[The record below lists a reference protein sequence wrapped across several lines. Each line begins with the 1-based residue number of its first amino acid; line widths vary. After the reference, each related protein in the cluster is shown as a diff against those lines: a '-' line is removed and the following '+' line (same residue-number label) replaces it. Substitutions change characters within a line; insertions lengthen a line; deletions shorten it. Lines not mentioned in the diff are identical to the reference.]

1 MKKNLLILVAM
12 LASWTMYAGAENAVI
27 KNSMSV
33 TSGSKGSGVY
43 RPNQKN
49 QPFQAFAGLSL
60 SGGDYIYTKNG
71 VSQKIGHVEYTY
83 DADGK
88 MVRSETTLK
97 NVDGAVFQ
105 ESGYQWNTT
114 IPVDAVYNNIEI
126 NTDDLE
132 ENTSYYIDPITS
144 ERVELSHSKRIYYNG
159 ETVYSV
165 ESYLNEKGEWT
176 ESRRAESEFDSE
188 ERPLSTIYYT
198 ESYLVDSITGKI
210 TEISIPYRRVEYEY
224 RPDNLVTS
232 TSYYLRYDRYGNEY
246 WEPNYKITTNTDQGD
261 VEYYEALYY
270 SSYDSVWYGNQK
282 YISQTEEYNGG
293 ERITNIDWYWNSGVQ
308 DWEVNRKSVSI
319 YNSADNIVRSEQ
331 YAYDTLFAAFYLV
344 SMNGYDYIGD
354 TLRCA
359 DWNIDFYRPDSLNQF
374 ETYPMSLVGGANRTE
389 YAYYTYE
396 ELGLPATASEYL
408 TLPRKYKIDC
418 ILSRIDSDGS
428 LEWTA
433 LYKTEYDY
441 DLRSFKGRENPSLMI
456 TSNKE
461 FYYRG
466 GEWYLSDE
474 WRYDYNEYGDQILSE
489 KYNNGIILT
498 RESIGYE
505 YRVRYYSLND
515 STVERFTSYVDDW
528 SRNYEGYFVCES
540 TTEYQYDSQG
550 RTIYE
555 ARRSDWD
562 QTLDTW
568 SYGSRNESEYDENG
582 HKTMSAYYYWDSE
595 NQEWVGREMDINMY
609 DDSGRNILSEYYG
622 WDSTYK
628 TWIGSNKREQSY
640 DESGFCYYD
649 ANYYGEYNENDNAT
663 VWIPSSLSQ
672 KWKDNEGHLL
682 RVEDYYSWNTYTSAW
697 SDGRK
702 DIYTYSESGLKS
714 GQERMEL
721 YDGTWYNT
729 FKEEYVYNEAGNI
742 ILYVNYNYDT
752 FLSDWYINE
761 KSEYAYTESGEL
773 TSLYSYERENGEL
786 MLKKKKTAS
795 TTIDGRILDYTES
808 VYIEVYDDETG
819 ASEYKWIPSSKEE
832 FIYDDVTGLVTYIG
846 YDWNSYY
853 NSWRPYSKEIK
864 GLDSEGRIIY
874 FESYYRSN
882 GYYGDTLIWI
892 GEDKY
897 EREYDAYGK
906 VIMNASYY
914 WDSSDSEWV
923 GSYKEERA
931 VDPFN
936 DRTTL
941 HAEYRWD
948 YERKDWRGNYNKR
961 EELYDSEG
969 NMLLYAEY
977 YWDDNV
983 WGWVGSSR
991 VEYEYD
997 TLENRTVSIYFE
1009 PDAFGGWVY
1018 SSKRVYGQVD
1028 NVDYSEYYEWDSR
1041 KQEWCGKNKREHCY
1055 YYDKDSTEVSMN
1067 SSYYWDV
1074 DEWCWVGDYK
1084 NEYRYWND
1092 GGYERA
1098 EYKWDVS
1105 GKCWVGTL
1113 KKYVKEEDTDTRNT
1127 RTIVSSRWDN
1137 SVSGWELDYRESD
1150 FTEYRSDLNIEKQV
1164 MTVEKYQSSSWILDY
1179 TVELT
1184 FDYSVWDGVEDII
1197 ADFTDNVDI
1206 SVFDGGISVVSA
1218 DDAVIRIF
1226 NASGNSVATG
1236 TGSVTTSVAP
1246 GIYYISVNAKTI
1258 KILVR

>member
-1 MKKNLLILVAM
+1 MRKNLLLFVIV
-12 LASWTMYAGAENAVI
+12 LASWTMYAGAENTAI
-27 KNSMSV
+27 NNSMSV

-43 RPNQKN
+43 HQNQMD

-71 VSQKIGHVEYTY
+71 VSQNIGRIEYTY
-83 DADGK
+83 DSNGK
-88 MVRSETTLK
+88 LVRSEGSVK
-97 NVDGAVFQ
+97 NVDGVVLVDSEWNMKVPADAVFNYT
-105 ESGYQWNTT
+105 S
-114 IPVDAVYNNIEI
+114 I

-132 ENTSYYIDPITS
+132 ERCYYYLDPITG
-144 ERVELSHSKRIYYNG
+144 ERVDLSNSKTIYYDG
-159 ETVYSV
+159 ETVYRVTGYRSEDGNWREDCDV
-165 ESYLNEKGEWT
+165 KSDFDNE
-176 ESRRAESEFDSE
+176 D
-188 ERPLSTIYYT
+188 RPLSTIQY
-198 ESYLVDSITGKI
+198 SDHYLIDSVTGRQI
-210 TEISIPYRRVEYEY
+210 VVLVPYRKIEYEY
-224 RPDNLVTS
+224 GSDNLVSKTYF
-232 TSYYLRYDRYGNEY
+232 YYRGDNDGNGY
-246 WEPNYKITTNTDQGD
+246 WMPNYKETDYTGKD
-261 VEYYEALYY
+261 GVHHYEEMYY
-270 SSYDSVWYGNQK
+270 SEYDTAWYGYEK
-282 YISQTEEYNGG
+282 YSYLTEEYNGG
-293 ERITNIDWYWNSGVQ
+293 TKKTETNWSWNSGLQ
-308 DWEVNRKSVSI
+308 DWELNRKTVHI
-319 YNSADNIVRSEQ
+319 YNSADNYVRGEQ

-344 SMNGYDYIGD
+344 RMNGYDYIGD

-396 ELGLPATASEYL
+396 ELGLPATSSEYL

-456 TSNKE
+456 TSSRE
-461 FYYRG
+461 FYRRG
-466 GEWYLSDE
+466 VEWYLSDE

-498 RESIGYE
+498 RESKGYE
-505 YRVRYYSLND
+505 YRVRYYSLSD
-515 STVERFTSYVDDW
+515 STVQRYTSYVDYW

-555 ARRSDWD
+555 ASRSDWD

-568 SYGSRNESEYDENG
+568 SNGSRNESEYDENG

-609 DDSGRNILSEYYG
+609 DDSGRDILSEYYG
-622 WDSTYK
+622 WDSTNK
-628 TWIGSNKREQSY
+628 TWVGSNKREQSY

-649 ANYYGEYNENDNAT
+649 ANYYGEYDENNNAT

-682 RVEDYYSWNTYTSAW
+682 RVEDYYNWDTLRSAW
-697 SDGRK
+697 SYGQK
-702 DIYTYSESGLKS
+702 DLFTYSEGGLKS
-714 GQERMEL
+714 GQERMDL

-832 FIYDDVTGLVTYIG
+832 FIYDDVTGLVTYVG

-874 FESYYRSN
+874 FESYYRSY

-936 DRTTL
+936 GNTTL
-941 HAEYRWD
+941 YAEYRWD
-948 YERKDWRGNYNKR
+948 YERKDWRGYYER
-961 EELYDSEG
+961 SESEYDSQG
-969 NMLLYAEY
+969 NMLMSAEY

-983 WGWVGSSR
+983 WGWVGSYKA
-991 VEYEYD
+991 EYEYD
-997 TLENRTVSIYFE
+997 ASGEMTQTISYA
-1009 PDAFGGWVY
+1009 PDAFGGWSY
-1018 SSKRVYGQVD
+1018 DTKRTYTYVD
-1028 NVDYSEYYEWDSR
+1028 ELECNEEYVWDSG
-1041 KQEWCGKNKREHCY
+1041 KQEWRGNYKNEYSY
-1055 YYDKDSTEVSMN
+1055 YFDKDSIEVNMSAY
-1067 SSYYWDV
+1067 YYWDV
-1074 DEWCWVGDYK
+1074 DEWCWVGRRK
-1084 NEYRYWND
+1084 SEYRYWD
-1092 GGYERA
+1092 DGYETSRY
-1098 EYKWDVS
+1098 EWDMT

-1113 KKYVKEEDTDTRNT
+1113 KKSVQEEETDFNST
-1127 RTIVSSRWDN
+1127 RTVVSSLWDN
-1137 SVSGWELDYRESD
+1137 SASKWELDYRT
-1150 FTEYRSDLNIEKQV
+1150 TEITDYRRDLNIERKL
-1164 MTVEKYQSSSWILDY
+1164 MILDKYQGASWISDCSI
-1179 TVELT
+1179 EQT
-1184 FDYSVWDGVEDII
+1184 FDYSVWDGIDDITV
-1197 ADFTDNVDI
+1197 DFADNVDI

-1226 NASGNSVATG
+1226 TGSGNSVAAG

>member
-1 MKKNLLILVAM
+1 MRKNLLVLVAM

-33 TSGSKGSGVY
+33 TSDSKGSGVY

-71 VSQKIGHVEYTY
+71 VSQNVGKVEYTY
-83 DADGK
+83 DASGK

-97 NVDGAVFQ
+97 NVDGVVFQ
-105 ESGYQWNTT
+105 GRESDWNTVV
-114 IPVDAVYNNIEI
+114 PVDAVCKNIEI
-126 NTDDLE
+126 NTDDLK
-132 ENTSYYIDPITS
+132 ENTSYYIDPITG
-144 ERVELSHSKRIYYNG
+144 ERVDLRISKRIYYNG
-159 ETVYSV
+159 ETVLDVNGY
-165 ESYLNEKGEWT
+165 YNETGEWT
-176 ESRRAESEFDSE
+176 EFRRAESEFDSE
-188 ERPLSTIYYT
+188 DRPLSTIYYT

-210 TEISIPYRRVEYEY
+210 TEIIIPYRRVEYEY

-232 TSYYLRYDRYGNEY
+232 TSYYRRYDRYGNEY

-261 VEYYEALYY
+261 VEYYEELYY
-270 SSYDSVWYGNQK
+270 NASDSAWYGNEK
-282 YISQTEEYNGG
+282 YLSQTEEYNGG

-331 YAYDTLFAAFYLV
+331 YAYDTLFAAFYLT
-344 SMNGYDYIGD
+344 SMNGHDYIGD

-505 YRVRYYSLND
+505 YRVRYYSLSD
-515 STVERFTSYVDDW
+515 SSVQRYTSYVDYW

-555 ARRSDWD
+555 ASRSDWD

-568 SYGSRNESEYDENG
+568 SYGFRNESEYDENG
-582 HKTMSAYYYWDSE
+582 HKTMSAYYYWNSE

-609 DDSGRNILSEYYG
+609 DDRGRNILSEYYG

-628 TWIGSNKREQSY
+628 TWVGSNKSEKSY

-649 ANYYGEYNENDNAT
+649 ANYYGEYDENYNAT
-663 VWIPSSLSQ
+663 VWMPSSLSQ
-672 KWKDNEGHLL
+672 TWRDSEG
-682 RVEDYYSWNTYTSAW
+682 RTMCREDYYNWDTLRSAW
-697 SDGRK
+697 SYGQK
-702 DIYTYSESGLKS
+702 DLFTYSEGGLKS

-808 VYIEVYDDETG
+808 VYIEVYDEGTG
-819 ASEYKWIPSSKEE
+819 TSEYKWIPSSKEE

-906 VIMNASYY
+906 VVMNASYY
-914 WDSSDSEWV
+914 WNASTSEWV
-923 GSYKEERA
+923 GSYKEENA

-948 YERKDWRGNYNKR
+948 YERNDWRGNYNKR

-997 TLENRTVSIYFE
+997 TLENRTVSIYYE
-1009 PDAFGGWVY
+1009 PDAYGGWFY

-1028 NVDYSEYYEWDSR
+1028 NVAYSEYYEWDSR
-1041 KQEWCGKNKREHCY
+1041 KQDWCGRNKREYCY
-1055 YYDKDSTEVSMN
+1055 YYDKDSTEVSMS
-1067 SSYYWDV
+1067 SSYYWDE

-1084 NEYRYWND
+1084 NESRYWD
-1092 GGYERA
+1092 DGYERA
-1098 EYKWDVS
+1098 EYKWDLN

-1113 KKYVKEEDTDTRNT
+1113 KKATQEEESDTNSK
-1127 RTIVSSRWDN
+1127 RTVISSRWDN
-1137 SVSGWELDYRESD
+1137 NGSKWELDYRETD
-1150 FTEYRSDLNIEKQV
+1150 VTEYRSDLNIEKQV

-1246 GIYYISVNAKTI
+1246 GIYYISVNTKTI

>member
-1 MKKNLLILVAM
+1 M
-12 LASWTMYAGAENAVI
+12 
-27 KNSMSV
+27 
-33 TSGSKGSGVY
+33 
-43 RPNQKN
+43 
-49 QPFQAFAGLSL
+49 
-60 SGGDYIYTKNG
+60 
-71 VSQKIGHVEYTY
+71 
-83 DADGK
+83 
-88 MVRSETTLK
+88 
-97 NVDGAVFQ
+97 
-105 ESGYQWNTT
+105 
-114 IPVDAVYNNIEI
+114 
-126 NTDDLE
+126 
-132 ENTSYYIDPITS
+132 
-144 ERVELSHSKRIYYNG
+144 
-159 ETVYSV
+159 
-165 ESYLNEKGEWT
+165 
-176 ESRRAESEFDSE
+176 
-188 ERPLSTIYYT
+188 
-198 ESYLVDSITGKI
+198 
-210 TEISIPYRRVEYEY
+210 
-224 RPDNLVTS
+224 
-232 TSYYLRYDRYGNEY
+232 
-246 WEPNYKITTNTDQGD
+246 
-261 VEYYEALYY
+261 
-270 SSYDSVWYGNQK
+270 
-282 YISQTEEYNGG
+282 
-293 ERITNIDWYWNSGVQ
+293 
-308 DWEVNRKSVSI
+308 
-319 YNSADNIVRSEQ
+319 
-331 YAYDTLFAAFYLV
+331 
-344 SMNGYDYIGD
+344 
-354 TLRCA
+354 
-359 DWNIDFYRPDSLNQF
+359 NQF

-441 DLRSFKGRENPSLMI
+441 DLRSFKGKENPSLMI
-456 TSNKE
+456 TSSRE
-461 FYYRG
+461 FYRRG
-466 GEWYLSDE
+466 VEWYLSDE

-515 STVERFTSYVDDW
+515 STVERFTSYVDYW

-555 ARRSDWD
+555 ASRSDWD

-649 ANYYGEYNENDNAT
+649 ANYYGEYDENNNAT

-672 KWKDNEGHLL
+672 TWRDSEG
-682 RVEDYYSWNTYTSAW
+682 RTMCREDYYTWDTLRSAW
-697 SDGRK
+697 SYGQK
-702 DIYTYSESGLKS
+702 DLFTYSEGGLKS
-714 GQERMEL
+714 GEERMEL

-773 TSLYSYERENGEL
+773 SSLYSYERENGEL

-819 ASEYKWIPSSKEE
+819 VSEYKWIPSSKEE
-832 FIYDDVTGLVTYIG
+832 FIYDDVTGLVTYVG

-874 FESYYRSN
+874 FESYYRSY

-936 DRTTL
+936 GNTTL
-941 HAEYRWD
+941 YAEYRWD
-948 YERKDWRGNYNKR
+948 YERKDWRGYYER
-961 EELYDSEG
+961 SESEYDSQG
-969 NMLLYAEY
+969 NMLMSAEY

-983 WGWVGSSR
+983 WGWVGSYKA
-991 VEYEYD
+991 EYEYD
-997 TLENRTVSIYFE
+997 ASGEMTQTISYA
-1009 PDAFGGWVY
+1009 PDAFGGWSY
-1018 SSKRVYGQVD
+1018 DTKRTYTYVD
-1028 NVDYSEYYEWDSR
+1028 ELECNEEYVWDSG
-1041 KQEWCGKNKREHCY
+1041 KQEWRGNYKNEYSY
-1055 YYDKDSTEVSMN
+1055 YFDKDSIEVNMSAY
-1067 SSYYWDV
+1067 YYWDV
-1074 DEWCWVGDYK
+1074 DEWCWVGRRK
-1084 NEYRYWND
+1084 SEYRYWD
-1092 GGYERA
+1092 DGYETSRY
-1098 EYKWDVS
+1098 EWDMT

-1113 KKYVKEEDTDTRNT
+1113 KKSVQEEETDFNST
-1127 RTIVSSRWDN
+1127 RTVVSSLWDN
-1137 SVSGWELDYRESD
+1137 SASKWELDYRT
-1150 FTEYRSDLNIEKQV
+1150 TEITDYRRDLNIERKL
-1164 MTVEKYQSSSWILDY
+1164 MILDKYQGASWISDCSI
-1179 TVELT
+1179 ELT
-1184 FDYSVWDGVEDII
+1184 FDYSVWDGIDDITV
-1197 ADFTDNVDI
+1197 DFADNVDI
-1206 SVFDGGISVVSA
+1206 SVFDGGISVVSV

-1226 NASGNSVATG
+1226 TGSGSSVATG

>member
-1 MKKNLLILVAM
+1 MRKNLLVFVAM
-12 LASWTMYAGAENAVI
+12 LAFWTTYAGAENSVI
-27 KNSMSV
+27 NNSMSI
-33 TSGSKGSGVY
+33 TSGSKAGGAY
-43 RPNQKN
+43 RPNQRY

-60 SGGDYIYTKNG
+60 TGGDYFYTKNG
-71 VSQKIGHVEYTY
+71 VSQKIGHIEYTY
-83 DADGK
+83 DEDGNL
-88 MVRSETTLK
+88 VRSEATLK
-97 NVDGAVFQ
+97 NVDGVAFQ
-105 ESGYQWNTT
+105 NEENQWNKI
-114 IPVDAVYNNIEI
+114 IPENAVYKDIEI
-126 NTDDLE
+126 NTDEME
-132 ENTSYYIDPITS
+132 EETTYYLDPITN
-144 ERVELSHSKRIYYNG
+144 ERVDLRFYKRVYYNG
-159 ETVYSV
+159 ETVQRISAYWDTDGIWK
-165 ESYLNEKGEWT
+165 EFCE
-176 ESRRAESEFDSE
+176 AESEFDSAG
-188 ERPLSTIYYT
+188 RPLSTVHYW
-198 ESYLVDSITGKI
+198 ESYQVDSVSGKMDVVML
-210 TEISIPYRRVEYEY
+210 PYRKVEFEY
-224 RPDNLVTS
+224 GTGNLVTR
-232 TSYYLRYDRYGNEY
+232 TIYYINDNYGNDY
-246 WEPNYKITTNTDQGD
+246 WEPNYKRISNLDQDGR
-261 VEYYEALYY
+261 EYYEELYY
-270 SSYDSVWYGNQK
+270 NASDSAWYGNEK
-282 YISQTEEYNGG
+282 YLSQTEEYNGG
-293 ERITNIDWYWNSGVQ
+293 EKYTQTNWRWIPDSQEWMLSSKY
-308 DWEVNRKSVSI
+308 VSI
-319 YNSADNIVRSEQ
+319 YNSEDNLVSREE
-331 YAYDTLFAAFYLV
+331 YRYDTTLCSFYLI

-359 DWNIDFYRPDSLNQF
+359 DWHVEFFKPDSLNQF
-374 ETYPMSLVGGANRTE
+374 ATYPMSLVRSATKTGYG
-389 YAYYTYE
+389 YYTYE
-396 ELGLPATASEYL
+396 DFGLPATASEYL
-408 TLPRKYKIDC
+408 SMPRKYEIDC

-456 TSNKE
+456 TSSKE

-505 YRVRYYSLND
+505 YRVRYYSLSD
-515 STVERFTSYVDDW
+515 STVQRYTSYVDYW

-555 ARRSDWD
+555 ASRYDWD

-609 DDSGRNILSEYYG
+609 DDSGRDILSEYYG

-649 ANYYGEYNENDNAT
+649 ANYYGEYDENNNAT

-923 GSYKEERA
+923 GSYKEENA

-948 YERKDWRGNYNKR
+948 YMRNDWRGNYNKW
-961 EELYDSEG
+961 EKIYDSEDR
-969 NMLLYAEY
+969 MLLDAEY
-977 YWDDNV
+977 YWNDDV
-983 WGWVGSSR
+983 WGWVGSR
-991 VEYEYD
+991 KDEYEYD
-997 TLENRTVSIYFE
+997 TLENRIVSIHYE
-1009 PDAFGGWVY
+1009 PDAFGDWFY
-1018 SSKRVYGQVD
+1018 SSKRIYGIVD
-1028 NVDYSEYYEWDSR
+1028 NIEYYEYYEWDSR
-1041 KQEWCGKNKREHCY
+1041 RQDWRG
-1055 YYDKDSTEVSMN
+1055 TEKLEYRNDDEMSMN
-1067 SSYYWDV
+1067 TSYHWDA

-1084 NEYRYWND
+1084 REGRDWD
-1092 GGYERA
+1092 DGYEMT
-1098 EYKWDVS
+1098 EYKWDMA

-1137 SVSGWELDYRESD
+1137 SVSGWELDYRELD
-1150 FTEYRSDLNIEKQV
+1150 VTEYRSDQNIERQI
-1164 MTVEKYQSSSWILDY
+1164 MSVESYQGSSWILDY

-1184 FDYSVWDGVEDII
+1184 FDYSVWDGVDDII
-1197 ADFTDNVDI
+1197 ADFAENVDI

-1246 GIYYISVNAKTI
+1246 GIYYISVNTKTI